1 MKTDKKINVKIDF
14 GKKLAEIRKAK
25 GITQKELAD
34 KIGTSQRMIAYY
46 EGPSNSIPIH
56 LLPPIAKALKVST
69 DELLGVKSSK
79 EQFTPKNIRLW
90 RKLRNV
96 EKLSP
101 QDQKNVLRNIEAFL
115 KAS

>member
-1 MKTDKKINVKIDF
+1 MNTNKKINVKIDF

-25 GITQKELAD
+25 GITQKELAH
-34 KIGTSQRMIAYY
+34 KTGTSQRMIAYY

-69 DELLGVKSSK
+69 DELLGIKSAK
-79 EQFTPKNIRLW
+79 EQFTPKNLKLW

-96 EKLSP
+96 EQLSP
-101 QDQKNVLRNIEAFL
+101 QDQKVVLRNIEALL
-115 KAS
+115 KSS